1 MKSSQL
7 PHCCWLK
14 FALLFVTRR
23 ARKDWWAK
31 HRLECTRQ
39 GFASSHVWND
49 HNWLK
54 FARTQAVSLCAK
66 SNQTNIDQQR
76 TALTREG
83 GAVNPELLFLIDYS
97 PPWYAYIMF
106 VSDISKKIRNVCVLL
121 HRRSKRTVEVGVP
134 VFFQLKI
141 VFSRIFVFLPV
152 NWQATYTFSRSP
164 SSTHPLAPHPPF
176 LGFTQVSENGMM
188 TVMKLR
194 NLAGW
199 VQRWVF
205 IRGWAIEDP
214 TGWQSTTRCQPLT
227 HLTTILNCI
236 IDRDNWCEYYKSFVN
251 AQFVVYCNQG
261 LSYFQ
266 NTKYC
271 QFVAKKRWKLPKL
284 TLLYRI
290 IVKLH
295 SIRCVL

>member
-83 GAVNPELLFLIDYS
+83 GPVNPELLFLIDYVLPS
-97 PPWYAYIMF
+97 MICTSLF
-106 VSDISKKIRNVCVLL
+106 LTGSKKIRNFCVLL
-121 HRRSKRTVEVGVP
+121 HRRSERTVDVGVP
-134 VFFQLKI
+134 VFSQLKI
-141 VFSRIFVFLPV
+141 VFSGIFVSLPIF
-152 NWQATYTFSRSP
+152 NKQLILFSISTSNSPPSPPP
-164 SSTHPLAPHPPF
+164 SSF
-176 LGFTQVSENGMM
+176 LGFTQLSENALMI
-188 TVMKLR
+188 VMKLR

-251 AQFVVYCNQG
+251 AQFVIYCNQG

-271 QFVAKKRWKLPKL
+271 QFVAKKRWKLLKS
-284 TLLYRI
+284 TLLYCI
-290 IVKLH
+290 IVKWH

>member
-134 VFFQLKI
+134 VFSQLKI
-141 VFSRIFVFLPV
+141 VFSRIFVSLPII
-152 NWQATYTFSRSP
+152 NEQLFSISISNSPPSP
-164 SSTHPLAPHPPF
+164 SHPFRGLHKSVRMEWWQWWSWGILRVGFKGESSSAGERSRIRLADNLRPGVSLWPTSQPYST
-176 LGFTQVSENGMM
+176 V
-188 TVMKLR
+188 
-194 NLAGW
+194 
-199 VQRWVF
+199 
-205 IRGWAIEDP
+205 
-214 TGWQSTTRCQPLT
+214 
-227 HLTTILNCI
+227 
-236 IDRDNWCEYYKSFVN
+236 
-251 AQFVVYCNQG
+251 
-261 LSYFQ
+261 
-266 NTKYC
+266 
-271 QFVAKKRWKLPKL
+271 
-284 TLLYRI
+284 
-290 IVKLH
+290 
-295 SIRCVL
+295 

>member
-83 GAVNPELLFLIDYS
+83 GLSIQSFCSSLTTYP
-97 PPWYAYIMF
+97 PPWYALHITSLF
-106 VSDISKKIRNVCVLL
+106 LTGSKKIRNFCVLL
-121 HRRSKRTVEVGVP
+121 HRRLKRTVEVGVP
-134 VFFQLKI
+134 VFSQLKI
-141 VFSRIFVFLPV
+141 VFSGILVSPPIFNKQLIL
-152 NWQATYTFSRSP
+152 FSISTSNSP
-164 SSTHPLAPHPPF
+164 PSPPLTLFGVYLSRWEWNDDSDEVEESCGLGSKVSLHPWVSDRGSDWL
-176 LGFTQVSENGMM
+176 TIYDQVS
-188 TVMKLR
+188 
-194 NLAGW
+194 AS
-199 VQRWVF
+199 
-205 IRGWAIEDP
+205 DP
-214 TGWQSTTRCQPLT
+214 PHNHTQLY
-227 HLTTILNCI
+227 
-236 IDRDNWCEYYKSFVN
+236 NW
-251 AQFVVYCNQG
+251 
-261 LSYFQ
+261 
-266 NTKYC
+266 
-271 QFVAKKRWKLPKL
+271 
-284 TLLYRI
+284 
-290 IVKLH
+290 
-295 SIRCVL
+295 